1 MPTSQNKPRVT
12 THDWSAEADAVHIAG
27 IRADSERFS
36 QGGIT
41 HLVLE
46 VLAYALDEAIF
57 GTTDR
62 VQVRLHADGSIS
74 VEDNGRG
81 TAVYHDDAGIPMVKP
96 IMATRDLR
104 FFDVADA
111 PVLPDGLVRSGM
123 SVVAAMSE
131 WLTHTNRRENGSWVR
146 RYDRG
151 LPQGALTEIERG
163 DSTGTSVHFRP
174 DTTVFGHEM
183 LSAQA
188 LRSLCSSFAT
198 SAEIEVLVA

>member
-1 MPTSQNKPRVT
+1 VTTSQSKPLVT
-12 THDWSAEADAVHIAG
+12 THDWSAEVDVGHLAE

-36 QGGIT
+36 RGGIT

-46 VLAYALDEAIF
+46 VLAYSLDEAVF

-62 VQVRLHADGSIS
+62 VQVWLYADGSVS

-81 TAVYHDDAGIPMVKP
+81 TAVHHDDAGTPMVKP

-104 FFDVADA
+104 FFGVADA
-111 PVLPDGLVRSGM
+111 PVLPDGLARSGM

-131 WLTHTNRRENGSWVR
+131 WLTHTNRRENGAWAR
-146 RYDRG
+146 RYERG
-151 LPQGALTEIERG
+151 LPHGPLTEIERG

-174 DTTVFGHEM
+174 DSTVFGHER
-183 LSAQA
+183 LSAQV
-188 LRSLCSSFAT
+188 LKSLCSGFTT
-198 SAEIEVLVA
+198 SADIEILVA